1 MTQKRYNIRVSEQM
15 ASQIDVFCI
24 ESGLYE
30 NASEY
35 FRDIMRQ
42 DLARREEAYLKKFGE
57 LLEPLLGQPIDDC
70 EPFDSEK
77 DLKQM
82 RKAYLS
88 KQGAQ

>member
-1 MTQKRYNIRVSEQM
+1 MKESKKREIKMIQRRYNIRVSEQM

-42 DLARREEAYLKKFGE
+42 DLARREEVYFKKIGE
-57 LLEPLLGQPIDDC
+57 LLEPLL
-70 EPFDSEK
+70 
-77 DLKQM
+77 
-82 RKAYLS
+82 
-88 KQGAQ
+88 